1 MQPNTITRST
11 NALEPVSLW
20 ECASEAKK
28 YIGGHYGH
36 AEADLFACRR
46 DAMLSVLQNEVCI
59 QPSVSE
65 RNLKIAGI
73 VLVAVDSRAAYVP
86 KRQPD
91 MGQLYDTPRE
101 TLSVLD
107 KMLLRGLIEIPAL
120 GPTDKVHGMQTFVPT
135 DDLLGLI
142 PEAGDFGLLL
152 EKEAPYA

>member
-1 MQPNTITRST
+1 MQPNTITRTT

-28 YIGGHYGH
+28 YLGGHYGH

-73 VLVAVDSRAAYVP
+73 VLVAWTCRVFMP
-86 KRQPD
+86 PQ
-91 MGQLYDTPRE
+91 
-101 TLSVLD
+101 VL
-107 KMLLRGLIEIPAL
+107 
-120 GPTDKVHGMQTFVPT
+120 V
-135 DDLLGLI
+135 
-142 PEAGDFGLLL
+142 
-152 EKEAPYA
+152 